1 MPKEPTSELWK
12 GVKSKTDSTENGSKP
27 ESTTGS
33 KSGSTSGSTTSSKTE
48 STGPEFSST
57 ESTESTISV
66 KTVRSKTLV

>member
-33 KSGSTSGSTTSSKTE
+33 NTE
-48 STGPEFSST
+48 SSIDPKCSSTKST
-57 ESTESTISV
+57 ESSISV
-66 KTVRSKTLV
+66 ETVRSKTLV

>member
-33 KSGSTSGSTTSSKTE
+33 KTESSTGSKSMNNKWIKSTTS
-48 STGPEFSST
+48 
-57 ESTESTISV
+57 IQ
-66 KTVRSKTLV
+66 TVRSKTLV